1 MNFFTAA
8 AAPDAS
14 SIVMGDILA
23 FTEIIM
29 QLGSIKTGTEFFDPF
44 PVLSV
49 NNSIY
54 KIFSR
59 FFTHR
64 NYSF

>member
-1 MNFFTAA
+1 
-8 AAPDAS
+8 
-14 SIVMGDILA
+14 MGTDFLIRSR
-23 FTEIIM
+23 FIR
-29 QLGSIKTGTEFFDPF
+29 
-44 PVLSV
+44 